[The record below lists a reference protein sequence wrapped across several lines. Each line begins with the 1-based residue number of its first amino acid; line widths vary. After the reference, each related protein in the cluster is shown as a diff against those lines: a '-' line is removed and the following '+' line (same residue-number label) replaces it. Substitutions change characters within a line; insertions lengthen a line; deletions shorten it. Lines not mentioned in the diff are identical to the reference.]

1 MIDSLNI
8 AATGM
13 NAQQRTIDVI
23 ANNLANMNT
32 PGFKKSRIEFADL
45 LYGEVL
51 RAGGLV
57 DDPERGVSVGLGT
70 AIARTTK
77 DFRLGD
83 VKTSDS
89 PFDFAIR
96 GDGFFEV
103 VLADGSLGYTRTGA
117 FHVDAERT
125 LVTADG
131 RPLSAQIQLPHD
143 AEQLLVDADGV
154 AWARVAGDTE
164 PVEIG
169 RLELARFV
177 NPSGLEPL
185 GGNLY
190 RPTDA
195 SGDAL
200 YGSPGEE
207 GFGAV
212 AQGFL
217 EASNVSLVEELTQL
231 MLAQR
236 AYEVNSRVIQ
246 AADELLSIANNLRR

>member
-1 MIDSLNI
+1 MMDSLNI

-23 ANNLANMNT
+23 ANNLANLNT

-45 LYGEVL
+45 MYGEVL
-51 RAGGLV
+51 APGASSATRSAACPLGM
-57 DDPERGVSVGLGT
+57 GT
-70 AIARTTK
+70 AIARATK

-83 VKTSDS
+83 IKTSDS

-103 VLADGSLGYTRTGA
+103 VLPDGSLGYSRTGA
-117 FHVDAERT
+117 FQVDQDRT

-131 RPLSAQIQLPHD
+131 RPALR
-143 AEQLLVDADGV
+143 ADPAAAGRRGGHRRPDGT
-154 AWARVAGDTE
+154 AKARVAGETE

-177 NPSGLEPL
+177 NPSGLEAM
-185 GGNLY
+185 GGNVY
-190 RPTDA
+190 RPTEA
-195 SGDAL
+195 SGDPL
-200 YGSPGEE
+200 YGNPGEE
-207 GFGAV
+207 GVGLV

-217 EASNVSLVEELTQL
+217 EART
-231 MLAQR
+231 
-236 AYEVNSRVIQ
+236 
-246 AADELLSIANNLRR
+246 